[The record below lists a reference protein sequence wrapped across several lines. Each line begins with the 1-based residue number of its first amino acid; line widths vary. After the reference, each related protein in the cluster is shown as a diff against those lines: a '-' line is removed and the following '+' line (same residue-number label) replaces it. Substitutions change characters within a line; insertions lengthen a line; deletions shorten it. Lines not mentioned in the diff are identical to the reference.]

1 MATAQRNRCEV
12 VATSLDEAGYGVG
25 PEGGPPAG
33 PAAEASGEA
42 AGLDPRAEPPAH
54 ATPPARASGEPA
66 GKDAHATI
74 AERAAARRE
83 IHVADLLPGERAE
96 VAIDHASPHRPA
108 AWGHVVRRLGPVSP
122 DRVAPACP
130 AFGRCGGCVW
140 QHLAYPAQLAAKHAR
155 VAAALAEVPA
165 VKAGAVAIAE
175 VVPSPAVLGYRN
187 KGKYVA
193 GRAGEHLVLG
203 AYAPRSHRVIDTLGC
218 RVVAPIIDEVATWL
232 RGAAEG
238 AGLAA
243 YDEALREGELRYAI
257 VREAGGDALVALVVA
272 PRTPRAKLEQV
283 ATALSRHPAVRGI
296 VAIENDRRDGAIV
309 PSGSSAQVLL
319 GHGFVVEHVAGVAV
333 EVGAGEFLQVNRA
346 QAAALYAR
354 VAELAGARP
363 GLRAVD
369 LVAGVGGIGLQLAR
383 AGAAV
388 TAVELDHEAVA
399 QLRRA
404 AQRAGLA
411 LDAIA
416 GDAGE
421 LPPKARAALG
431 GNVDVAVVNPPRK
444 GLSSGAQGLLVSL
457 GAPAV
462 IYVSCGPESLGRD
475 LAALAGAGWIPDA
488 IEPYDLMPGT
498 AQIETVVRL
507 RRGGAP

>member
-1 MATAQRNRCEV
+1 MAAAQRNRCEV
-12 VATSLDEAGYGVG
+12 VAASLDEAGHGVG
-25 PEGGPPAG
+25 PEA
-33 PAAEASGEA
+33 
-42 AGLDPRAEPPAH
+42 
-54 ATPPARASGEPA
+54 GEPA
-66 GKDAHATI
+66 GAP
-74 AERAAARRE
+74 RE

-96 VAIDHASPHRPA
+96 VAIDHASPHRAA
-108 AWGHVVRRLGPVSP
+108 AWGHVVRRFGPPSP

-140 QHLAYPAQLAAKHAR
+140 QHLAYPAQLAAKRAR
-155 VAAALAEVPA
+155 VAAALADVPA
-165 VKAGAVAIAE
+165 VRDGAVAIAA
-175 VVPSPAVLGYRN
+175 VVPAPAITGYRN

-193 GRAGEHLVLG
+193 GRAGDHLVLG
-203 AYAPRSHRVIDTLGC
+203 AYAPRTHRVIDTLGC
-218 RVVAPIIDEVATWL
+218 RVVAPIIDEIATWL

-243 YDEALREGELRYAI
+243 YDEASREGDLRYAI
-257 VREAGGDALVALVVA
+257 VREADGDALVALVVA
-272 PRTPRAKLEQV
+272 SRTPRRKLEQV

-309 PSGSSAQVLL
+309 PSGASAQVLL

-346 QAAALYAR
+346 QAAALYERIA
-354 VAELAGARP
+354 ALAGARP

-369 LVAGVGGIGLQLAR
+369 LFAGVGGIGLHLAR

-388 TAVELDHEAVA
+388 TAVELDQEAVA

-404 AQRAGLA
+404 AHRAGLA

-416 GDAGE
+416 GDAGS
-421 LPPKARAALG
+421 LPRPAREALAG
-431 GNVDVAVVNPPRK
+431 GADVAVVNPPRK
-444 GLSSGAQGLLVSL
+444 GLSPGAHALLVSL
-457 GAPAV
+457 GAPTL
-462 IYVSCGPESLGRD
+462 IYVSCGPESLARD
-475 LAALAGAGWIPDA
+475 LAALAGSGFFPDA

-507 RRGGAP
+507 KTGR